1 MAADDGRRG
10 GADITQPLARPAGPD
25 GTGSAAGAAEHP
37 PERPPA
43 IPAARLPRYPLPE
56 HPPAQSPAT
65 QRGRLSVPAARQP
78 DGMRAVTAASAEAPA
93 GRPGAQPPAGQARG
107 AGVAPVT
114 WWRTALRWLVVLVPG
129 IAELGIAGFRIGRA
143 SLWRDEGYTREV
155 AQRSVVQIADLLRHQ
170 DAVHGAYYL
179 GVHLVID
186 VAGASATT
194 LRVPSLIAASL
205 AAMVTAALGRRLAG
219 AAGLPA
225 PAATGLLAGLLLAG
239 LPLTTWY
246 AQDARPYAAA
256 TLLAVVTSYLL
267 ARAVTEDRGR
277 WWWAGYAAAAWLL
290 GLLNLVALLLLAGHG
305 ITLLVIRRRA
315 GGGAAAP
322 WLRAATRRWM
332 TAAAAAGVGLSPLAV
347 FAARQNTQ
355 LNWVPRPTLD
365 LAGALVTDLAGARD
379 LVPLALA
386 LALAGVAAD
395 VGRRHRAVCPPAAL
409 TVPWL
414 VLPPVLLLTVSV
426 AHPVYDERY
435 VVFCTPAAAL
445 LMAGGL
451 VWLAGLLRMTPAGRD
466 RPGVALVPAL
476 AILAV
481 IAAALVAPQQHA
493 RTTAARLDDLRRVSA
508 IVAAGER
515 PGDAV
520 IFMPWNTRVASLA
533 YPDPFRRLRDIGL
546 LRSPVASATL
556 TGIPVSPALMARR
569 LAGVRR
575 VWLVRWHLPLPAPPS
590 PLVREE
596 LARLGR
602 LRLIGTWTVR
612 SVVLSLYGTGSP
624 PGRPT

>member
-1 MAADDGRRG
+1 MPADDGERGSADATATPAVPSARRPESAGPVPAAHPDG
-10 GADITQPLARPAGPD
+10 GRPA
-25 GTGSAAGAAEHP
+25 
-37 PERPPA
+37 
-43 IPAARLPRYPLPE
+43 
-56 HPPAQSPAT
+56 
-65 QRGRLSVPAARQP
+65 VPAARRP
-78 DGMRAVTAASAEAPA
+78 DSPPAVRAAGAPPPAAPPAAALPPAALPPAALPPAALPAAGLPAVGLAPSA
-93 GRPGAQPPAGQARG
+93 GRARRVR
-107 AGVAPVT
+107 VAAV
-114 WWRTALRWLVVLVPG
+114 LRWLVVLVPG
-129 IAELGIAGFRIGRA
+129 VAELGIGGFRIGRA

-155 AQRSVVQIADLLRHQ
+155 AQRSWVQIVDLLRHQ

-179 GVHLVID
+179 GMHLVID
-186 VAGASATT
+186 MGGASATA

-225 PAATGLLAGLLLAG
+225 PGATGLLAGLLLAG

-277 WWWAGYAAAAWLL
+277 WWWAGYGAAA
-290 GLLNLVALLLLAGHG
+290 GLLAVLSLVALLLLAGHG

-315 GGGAAAP
+315 AGGAAASGV
-322 WLRAATRRWM
+322 RAATRRWM
-332 TAAAAAGVGLSPLAV
+332 AAVAAAGIGLSPLAV

-365 LAGALVTDLAGARD
+365 LAGALVTDLAGARN
-379 LVPLALA
+379 LIPLALA

-466 RPGVALVPAL
+466 RPAVALVPAL
-476 AILAV
+476 ALVAV
-481 IAAALVAPQQHA
+481 IAIALVAPQQHA

-533 YPDPFRRLRDIGL
+533 YPDPFRRLRDIGM
-546 LRSPVASATL
+546 LRSPIASATL
-556 TGIPVSPALMARR
+556 TGIPVAPALMARR
-569 LAGVRR
+569 LASVRR
-575 VWLVRWHLPLPAPPS
+575 VWLVRWHLPLPSPPS

-596 LARLGR
+596 LTLLRG
-602 LRLIGTWTVR
+602 LRLVGTWTVR
-612 SVVLSLYGTGSP
+612 SVVLSLYAKS
-624 PGRPT
+624 